1 MTEARCIPVEEL
13 GRVRDLPADAPE
25 RRHAEH
31 CPRCHAR
38 LLALAEF
45 ERESVLPAAAGASAA
60 HARLDAAIDAMLGPD
75 ATPAPARRT
84 RTPEPGWLARLF
96 APPAVRFA
104 GAFATLALVAAA
116 AWWFGRAPE
125 PPAPA
130 TVRMERGGD
139 AAAGAAHVRRVGGGW
154 EVAWAPVADAQRYDV
169 VVLDANLRE
178 LARVDA
184 GAATR
189 WRLERA
195 TLPEG
200 LAPGTTLLVEI
211 DAFTADGTA
220 TPSLPAPI
228 RTE

>member
-13 GRVRDLPADAPE
+13 GRVRDLPSEAPE

-45 ERESVLPAAAGASAA
+45 ERESVLPEAAGAAAA
-60 HARLDAAIDAMLGPD
+60 HARLDASIDALLGPE
-75 ATPAPARRT
+75 PAAASARPVRD
-84 RTPEPGWLARLF
+84 PGPGWLARLF
-96 APPAVRFA
+96 APPALRFA
-104 GAFATLALVAAA
+104 GAFATLALVAAV

-125 PPAPA
+125 APAPA
-130 TVRMERGGD
+130 GVRMERGSE
-139 AAAGAAHVRRVGGGW
+139 AAAGAAHVRRIAGGW
-154 EVAWAPVADAQRYDV
+154 QVTWAPVAGAQRYDV

-178 LARVDA
+178 LARI
-184 GAATR
+184 GTGTATR
-189 WRLERA
+189 WRLESSA
-195 TLPEG
+195 LPEG

-211 DAFTADGTA
+211 DTFAGDGTA

-228 RTE
+228 RVE